1 MFQGREKQRGGEVPK
16 ANTTLR
22 ITILL
27 FVSLYLRPA
36 ISWAREVVDN
46 GPDAEVKEFRFDD
59 LRARIGTMPPG
70 PERDYF
76 AGELANAENHI
87 AESIQLLSGVLPGLR
102 QSRPDRTAIV
112 LQTLADDYTKSFRY
126 GEAAQTDDDL
136 LEHFSGQ
143 LTPEQLKGT
152 KNDSGIMHILGGAPA
167 QTVTWE
173 GPLKLK
179 TERNPINSL
188 NVDLTV
194 NGVPGA
200 WLLDTGANLSLVSES
215 FAKRLGLKTL
225 PGIAYTQA
233 GTTGIQNPLHVGLLP
248 TLQMGGA
255 TLHNVVLMVLPD
267 ANININLGKS
277 SYQINAIIGYPVFQ
291 ALGAISFLHTG
302 EFVAG
307 TTAHSN
313 GTGARMYMKGLSPI
327 VMCNVEGKD
336 RPFSFD
342 TGASGTDLFVRYY
355 QEFGG
360 EAKGWK
366 KGKQKDSGAGG
377 TIKRKIYF
385 QPEVKLGF
393 GDKTV
398 VLKKVSINTTGTGT
412 DTDELYG
419 NLGQDVPANFD
430 SFTLDFANMT
440 FSLGEPLALVQSP
453 ANSGAS
459 AKLKALYDQH
469 RWFELRETIKGHDAP
484 PLYKGAVAA
493 AFNETKKAEKYLRSE
508 ERRVG

>member
-1 MFQGREKQRGGEVPK
+1 MPQPITSLTKLALLGALICFPASPIC
-16 ANTTLR
+16 ANDKTPDETRLDLAVKELRFDQIETTL
-22 ITILL
+22 
-27 FVSLYLRPA
+27 P
-36 ISWAREVVDN
+36 
-46 GPDAEVKEFRFDD
+46 
-59 LRARIGTMPPG
+59 TMPAG

-76 AGELANAENHI
+76 AGVLANAENHVS
-87 AESIQLLSGVLPGLR
+87 ESIQLLSGVLPTLR
-102 QSRPDRTAIV
+102 TSRPDRASIA
-112 LQTLADDYTKSFRY
+112 LQDLADDYTKSYQY
-126 GEAAQTDDDL
+126 GEAARTDEDL
-136 LEHFSGQ
+136 LGHFSSQ
-143 LTPEQLKGT
+143 LTPEQIKGA
-152 KNDSGIMHILGGAPA
+152 KDDSGIMQILGGAPA
-167 QTVTWE
+167 QTITWE
-173 GPLKLK
+173 GPLKMK

-194 NGVPGA
+194 NGVQGP

-225 PGIAYTQA
+225 PGVAYTQA
-233 GTTGIQNPLHVGLLP
+233 GLTGIQNPLHVALLP
-248 TLQMGGA
+248 TLHMGGA

-277 SYQINAIIGYPVFQ
+277 SYQINGIIGYPAFQ
-291 ALGAISFLHTG
+291 ALGIISFLHTR

-307 TTAHSN
+307 AAARSN

-355 QEFGG
+355 DEFRG

-366 KGKQKDSGAGG
+366 KGKEKDSGAGG

-398 VLKKVSINTTGTGT
+398 VLKKVSINSTGTGT

-419 NLGQDVPANFD
+419 NLGQDVPANFV
-430 SFTLDFANMT
+430 SFTLDFINMT
-440 FSLGEPLALVQSP
+440 FSLGEPSP
-453 ANSGAS
+453 A
-459 AKLKALYDQH
+459 AKSS
-469 RWFELRETIKGHDAP
+469 P
-484 PLYKGAVAA
+484 
-493 AFNETKKAEKYLRSE
+493 
-508 ERRVG
+508 

>member
-1 MFQGREKQRGGEVPK
+1 MPK

-430 SFTLDFANMT
+430 SFTLDFTNMT
-440 FSLGEPLALVQSP
+440 FSLGEPTPA
-453 ANSGAS
+453 ANSSTA
-459 AKLKALYDQH
+459 
-469 RWFELRETIKGHDAP
+469 
-484 PLYKGAVAA
+484 
-493 AFNETKKAEKYLRSE
+493 RSNKHSYGRQLISCDCDFE
-508 ERRVG
+508 EREGQAGPE